1 MSAPGSEKVKK
12 ICDGVWDD
20 RAVILSGRGVFR
32 GEEPLAGAAYRRLCE
47 AGRKPG
53 ESIADCAP
61 FLRALPRRY
70 RAEAAPRTGAAAGL
84 KLWS

>member
-1 MSAPGSEKVKK
+1 MSVPGSEKIKK

-20 RAVILSGRGVFR
+20 RAVILSGRGVFG
-32 GEEPLAGAAYRRLCE
+32 GEEALVGAAYRRLCE

-61 FLRALPRRY
+61 FLRALLRRY
-70 RAEAAPRTGAAAGL
+70 RAEAARASGGRGG
-84 KLWS
+84 